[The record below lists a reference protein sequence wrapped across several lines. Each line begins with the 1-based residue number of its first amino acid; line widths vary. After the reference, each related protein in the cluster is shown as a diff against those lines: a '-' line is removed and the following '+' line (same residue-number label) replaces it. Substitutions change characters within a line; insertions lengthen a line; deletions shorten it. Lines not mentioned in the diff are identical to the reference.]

1 MLFSLHETVSILHE
15 TGKYRIIELFH
26 NQALVLDEDGF
37 ERKIALSH
45 LVKRTEI
52 PTTIDAIKEGPT
64 GLKPKKSVSK
74 KDTGLKTIDLHAEAL
89 MISDVS
95 QHLIL
100 EKQLAACK
108 KFIHHCIQH
117 KISQALIIHGVG
129 EGILRAEVHRLLQ
142 GFHGLRF
149 HDGNY
154 SSRGIGSTLVEI
166 SYHAREAS

>member
-15 TGKYRIIELFH
+15 TGKFRIIALFH

-45 LVKRTEI
+45 LVKRTEF
-52 PTTIDAIKEGPT
+52 PTTMHDIKEDPA
-64 GLKPKKSVSK
+64 GLKPQKSGAK
-74 KDTGLKTIDLHAEAL
+74 KDTGMKTIDLHAEAL

-108 KFIHHCIQH
+108 KFILHCIQH
-117 KISQALIIHGVG
+117 KINKALIIHGVG
-129 EGILRAEVHRLLQ
+129 EGRLRAEVHRLLQ
-142 GFHGLRF
+142 GFNGLRF
-149 HDGNY
+149 HDGKY

-166 SYHAREAS
+166 SSHAREVS